1 MFLTAKKVNY
11 IFKPLNL
18 NIVDGKLFFFLALGI
33 PGEKTAK
40 LKKIGI

>member
-1 MFLTAKKVNY
+1 MSLTTKKVTY

-18 NIVDGKLFFFLALGI
+18 NIIVDKLFLVLGI
-33 PGEKTAK
+33 PGEKRAK